1 MEKEGKKRM
10 EKGEWYLL
18 NPPSVICGKIFKKVQ
33 CEYQVPNK
41 PNEYSVCGIP
51 EGGTKSGPFVLRF
64 TENGRV
70 VAMRTDPLRHLH
82 IVK

>member
-1 MEKEGKKRM
+1 MKKEGKKHM
-10 EKGEWYLL
+10 EDGKWYLL

-33 CEYQVPNK
+33 CEYRVPNK
-41 PNEYSVCGIP
+41 PNEYSVRGIP
-51 EGGTKSGPFVLRF
+51 EGGIKNEPFILRF

-70 VAMRTDPLRHLH
+70 VATRTDPPRHLH